1 MSKINT
7 LGSGKL
13 GCRDMVNLAFPA
25 FCRILCNNLLCPECQ
40 RFDGALISAEE
51 IIKNI
56 NRKFV
61 LVFGDNHFITA
72 LPEVIGCSMYGALQ
86 GLNSFLFLFRTPGV
100 VPGLI
105 LKNQEKAPCDSFPG
119 ADLLHKAQ
127 IVFLHQTALL
137 IFLLSH
143 LPAYCVQMTVD
154 VRPTGQHLDLQLD
167 GRDFQIRHKRVDD
180 IALLSRAAEH
190 KVDGNHL
197 DHLDIPVVFGV
208 DDAVLDLFDG
218 KIVCHRIQAGGRLL
232 FDMSGA
238 LGRTCLLLT
247 LVGFFLRFFGRKFF
261 LRLFLGP
268 ELLTNLV
275 TANLVKLSWKIR
287 FTGTPALRRP
297 RLLFF
302 RSPLLEM
309 SAGAFHRGRLLIRL
323 LTIAANDAAIP
334 QIFQKDNQK
343 FRQTLAR
350 NADQCDQ
357 SRRKGGQAQN
367 DNAGRQPERNKH
379 EDRHPDG
386 KSQDTG
392 LNNIPRTEHTAE
404 KCA

>member
-1 MSKINT
+1 MIHKGTYDGTIYHNPANRFCIISVKTADKEVPLEARSTRRYRDHLIRFVAT
-7 LGSGKL
+7 GYELPRTDAVELELDGEWKQGKYGMQFQVEQWRQIVPRTKSGVEGYL
-13 GCRDMVNLAFPA
+13 ASGLMVNLAFPA

-40 RFDGALISAEE
+40 RFDDALISAEE

-180 IALLSRAAEH
+180 IALLSCAAEH

-197 DHLDIPVVFGV
+197 DHLDIPMVFGV

-218 KIVCHRIQAGGRLL
+218 KIQLLCPRRLP
-232 FDMSGA
+232 
-238 LGRTCLLLT
+238 
-247 LVGFFLRFFGRKFF
+247 V
-261 LRLFLGP
+261 
-268 ELLTNLV
+268 
-275 TANLVKLSWKIR
+275 
-287 FTGTPALRRP
+287 PALLPPKRR
-297 RLLFF
+297 
-302 RSPLLEM
+302 
-309 SAGAFHRGRLLIRL
+309 
-323 LTIAANDAAIP
+323 
-334 QIFQKDNQK
+334 QK
-343 FRQTLAR
+343 RVGST
-350 NADQCDQ
+350 
-357 SRRKGGQAQN
+357 
-367 DNAGRQPERNKH
+367 GRQ
-379 EDRHPDG
+379 EDRP
-386 KSQDTG
+386 
-392 LNNIPRTEHTAE
+392 
-404 KCA
+404 